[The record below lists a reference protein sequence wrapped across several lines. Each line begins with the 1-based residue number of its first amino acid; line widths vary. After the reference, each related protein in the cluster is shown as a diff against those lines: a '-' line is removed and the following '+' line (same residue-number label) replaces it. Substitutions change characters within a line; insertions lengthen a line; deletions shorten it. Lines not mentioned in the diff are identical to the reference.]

1 MDGAWTSTATARPV
15 AGAMNA
21 ALRGW
26 MDQTGPV
33 RAPSVAVLGAG
44 IVGAAVAHAAAA
56 RGAEVT
62 LVDAAAPGA
71 GTSGTSLAWLNA
83 NQKPPRSYHD
93 FSVRA
98 IGAWRR
104 LAADFGSPGWYVPTG
119 NLAWAVDDGRRAD
132 LAATIERLRD
142 WGYPVTEPDA
152 RAVAALEP
160 RLRIPAGA
168 HVAFF
173 PGEAFIHPAG
183 AVDALVDRARDAGAR
198 VLIGT
203 GPATFEVDG
212 SRVAGMRLPDGRRVH
227 ADAYVCC
234 AGAATP
240 RVLEPLGVRVPL
252 VPAHAP
258 GSTAPGLVA
267 RVRTDT
273 ALLRRV
279 VHAPD
284 LSVRPATPTGL
295 RMDAE
300 DVNALVDST
309 TGRADLE
316 RHARTLCERARRL
329 ITGVPDGAGDV
340 EARLCV
346 RPLPVDGL
354 PITGWLPAHDDVYL
368 VACHSGATL
377 AALLAELT
385 VDEILTRRAR
395 ADLDPYRIDRFPA
408 TNTAADR

>member
-1 MDGAWTSTATARPV
+1 MDHTGRMEAR
-15 AGAMNA
+15 
-21 ALRGW
+21 
-26 MDQTGPV
+26 
-33 RAPSVAVLGAG
+33 SVAVLGAG

-56 RGAEVT
+56 RGMEVT

-71 GTSGTSLAWLNA
+71 GTSGTSLAWLNS
-83 NQKPPRSYHD
+83 NRKPPRGYHD

-98 IGAWRR
+98 LRAWRR
-104 LAADFGSPGWYVPTG
+104 LAADIGSPGWYVPTG
-119 NLAWAVDDGRRAD
+119 NLAWAVDDDQRAD
-132 LAATIERLRD
+132 LVATVARLRD

-152 RAVAALEP
+152 RAVADLEP

-173 PGEAFIHPAG
+173 PDEAFIHPAD
-183 AVDALVDRARDAGAR
+183 AVDALVARARSLGAR
-198 VLIGT
+198 LLAGT
-203 GPATFEVDG
+203 GRATFDLDG
-212 SRVAGMRLPDGRRVH
+212 SRVIGIRLPDGRRVH

-234 AGAATP
+234 AGADTP

-252 VPAHAP
+252 VPADAP

-267 RVRTDT
+267 HVRTDT
-273 ALLRRV
+273 ALLGRV

-284 LSVRPATPTGL
+284 LSVRPSTPTGL

-300 DVNALVDST
+300 DVNALVDTS
-309 TGRADLE
+309 TGRAEIE
-316 RHARTLCERARRL
+316 RHARTLYERARRL
-329 ITGVPDGAGDV
+329 IAGLPSDAAVSGDAAV

-346 RPLPVDGL
+346 RPLPLDGL

-368 VACHSGATL
+368 VVCHSGATL

-385 VDEILTRRAR
+385 VGEILTRRTEP
-395 ADLDPYRIDRFPA
+395 DLDPYRLDRFPV
-408 TNTAADR
+408 